1 MTDIL
6 NIKENRIM
14 IRCAVFLFALVIVL
28 ASVAYSAGEQSGV
41 SLLSPNPVFQP
52 GESLSYSISWSNIIT
67 AGTAVMEVDREMLP
81 EGKDVLVFT
90 ATGYS
95 KGIVEMIYHVQDSA
109 RSVFDPVI
117 RQSLSYNLKEAYGK
131 KKRLHDLK
139 FNADSRTVISK
150 LNDDAPETYAVPD
163 HVLDT
168 LSALYN
174 IRMLDDLTIGKI
186 TTINVFENDKN
197 WSVDVQALAREKVK
211 TPAGEF
217 DTIKLRTYPRYEGVF
232 LNKGVAFL
240 WLTDD
245 FRKIPVLMKSSLKVG
260 SFVFTLTDIR
270 QRGDVH

>member
-1 MTDIL
+1 
-6 NIKENRIM
+6 
-14 IRCAVFLFALVIVL
+14 
-28 ASVAYSAGEQSGV
+28 VAYSAGEQSGV